1 MQKNTPGK
9 KTQSSKKVFLFYLI
23 AGAAALIVY
32 INALPDG
39 FVFDDESVVVGDQSI
54 THLSNIPKYFT
65 AQEGFHK
72 VIGRYY
78 RPVISASY
86 AVDYALGGLKPFGFH
101 LTNII
106 IHIINS
112 LLVLKLLL
120 LIFGSEGN
128 KISKNLLYAAFFG
141 TLIFAVHPVHTE
153 AVTWVSGRTDSLS
166 FTFFAASFIYYI
178 KYSRLQ
184 KTFHL
189 FLLLLYYIFSLLS
202 KEMAITFPVVV
213 ILYDMMLNNGF
224 NKEFITKRLPVYIIL
239 GGVSVIYLFLRWL
252 ILKDVP
258 QRETYFYFYHK
269 DFLTVLLT
277 MLQTIPLYFRLLVA
291 PVGLLYHYNGY
302 LPYVSSFASISAVYS
317 LVFILF
323 ALGAV
328 VFLYRKFPV
337 VSFSV
342 LIVFVTLLPVM
353 NIVPTMNF
361 MAERF
366 LYIPSMAFS
375 IVITFLFIKLN
386 TGRTKQ
392 ILYSLIIILAVFYSY
407 LTYLRNFDWKDNNT
421 LFLSADDKPG
431 TVVYVNIGNIYAN
444 SHEHDKAE
452 VYYRKALELKDETLL
467 ANTNLGKIFLIR
479 GNFDSAYYYI
489 YKSYMLDTLSPEPML
504 ALAQLFSSNNE
515 IPDAIKWL
523 EKIQTITPNYMNSAQ
538 MLEQLKQEQKTGVNL
553 NKPPEES
560 MKISQLENDSY
571 KNYKEKNYDKA
582 VEELNELIKLNP
594 AGRPGYYNNIG
605 ISYLERDMLR
615 EAKEYFEKAVEEKKD
630 FSTAYNN
637 LGTVYDKMG
646 DKEKA
651 KENFQKALDI
661 DPNNMTAKDNLKKLR

>member
-1 MQKNTPGK
+1 M
-9 KTQSSKKVFLFYLI
+9 
-23 AGAAALIVY
+23 
-32 INALPDG
+32 
-39 FVFDDESVVVGDQSI
+39 
-54 THLSNIPKYFT
+54 
-65 AQEGFHK
+65 
-72 VIGRYY
+72 
-78 RPVISASY
+78 
-86 AVDYALGGLKPFGFH
+86 
-101 LTNII
+101 
-106 IHIINS
+106 
-112 LLVLKLLL
+112 
-120 LIFGSEGN
+120 
-128 KISKNLLYAAFFG
+128 
-141 TLIFAVHPVHTE
+141 
-153 AVTWVSGRTDSLS
+153 
-166 FTFFAASFIYYI
+166 
-178 KYSRLQ
+178 
-184 KTFHL
+184 
-189 FLLLLYYIFSLLS
+189 
-202 KEMAITFPVVV
+202 
-213 ILYDMMLNNGF
+213 
-224 NKEFITKRLPVYIIL
+224 
-239 GGVSVIYLFLRWL
+239 
-252 ILKDVP
+252 
-258 QRETYFYFYHK
+258 
-269 DFLTVLLT
+269 
-277 MLQTIPLYFRLLVA
+277 
-291 PVGLLYHYNGY
+291 
-302 LPYVSSFASISAVYS
+302 
-317 LVFILF
+317 
-323 ALGAV
+323 
-328 VFLYRKFPV
+328 
-337 VSFSV
+337 
-342 LIVFVTLLPVM
+342 
-353 NIVPTMNF
+353 
-361 MAERF
+361 
-366 LYIPSMAFS
+366 
-375 IVITFLFIKLN
+375 
-386 TGRTKQ
+386 
-392 ILYSLIIILAVFYSY
+392 FYSY

-444 SHEHDKAE
+444 SHEYDKAE